1 MSTLKVDT
9 IQNSSGG
16 NASTV
21 DNIQQGIAK
30 AWVNFNGT
38 TVTSATDMTGVNDSF
53 NVSSLVDNG
62 VGDYTINF
70 SSAMSNANYV
80 FVGSVR
86 NIAGNSPHV
95 SGSGP
100 IGQPRGPVGVFVHE
114 TTGTTTAACRI
125 NSRYGSSDSNDGSD
139 ADFTSVYCAFFGD

>member
-1 MSTLKVDT
+1 MSTLKVNT
-9 IQNSSGG
+9 IQNANGG
-16 NASTV
+16 NASTT

-38 TVTSATDMTGVNDSF
+38 TVTSATDMTGVNNSF

>member
-1 MSTLKVDT
+1 MSTLKVNT
-9 IQNSSGG
+9 IQDASGN
-16 NASTV
+16 NASTAEQL
-21 DNIQQGIAK
+21 QQGRAK

-53 NVSSLVDNG
+53 NISSVVDNG

-86 NIAGNSPHV
+86 NIDGNSPHV

-100 IGQPRGPVGVFVHE
+100 IGENRGPVGVFVHG
-114 TTGTTTAACRI
+114 TTGATTAGCRV
-125 NSRYGSSDSNDGSD
+125 NARRGSSDSSDGAD
-139 ADFTSVYCAFFGD
+139 ADFINVYCAFFGD

>member
-1 MSTLKVDT
+1 MSTLKVGT
-9 IQNSSGG
+9 IQNTSAAHSSTPEEI
-16 NASTV
+16 A
-21 DNIQQGIAK
+21 QGRAK

-53 NVSSLVDNG
+53 NVSSVVDNG

-80 FVGSVR
+80 FVGNVR

-100 IGQPRGPVGVFVHE
+100 INENRGPVSVFVHE